1 MIKKKGFTLLEITLV
16 IVLLSILM
24 VITTPL
30 VSNVINRTELIS
42 AHESLYNA
50 LLRAQT
56 LSKNQENGQQWRVC
70 INNTAKTYTL
80 TSAGSCDY
88 LTQVESLQVEV
99 LIVAGGG
106 AGGTTSSTVASGDG
120 AGGGGAGGVITK
132 SINNIATNQP
142 YSVIVGAGGV
152 NSSGGNSSA
161 FGETAIGGGR
171 GGDPLNINVSD
182 GGSGGGA
189 GSRCVPSNR
198 TSGFPT
204 LGQGYP
210 GGHCTSSSA
219 QGGSGGGGA
228 GSAGTNA
235 VSGGAGV
242 SGGNGVT
249 SSITG
254 DMVYYAGGGGGGRGN
269 SSGISGTGGLGG
281 GGNGSNGTIIA
292 IPGVD
297 NTGSGGGGG
306 GSSTIATTRAG
317 ARGGSGI
324 VVVRYEGPQKATGGT
339 VTSKNG
345 YTIHQFTNVGE
356 SSFVPF
362 NPDSSQ
368 KEVFTI
374 PNNINIT
381 SSQTLEIPFTSIK
394 GELDNTDDF
403 IKINLSSG
411 GFTKSIVV
419 YKSGIIDK
427 EPSTDPVSSTT
438 TSSIVEEGLVLYLDA
453 GNRGSYPGSGTTWT
467 DLSASGNNGTLVNS
481 PTYKNENG
489 GGLEFG
495 TGKRVDLASASLL
508 PLGTTDRTIF
518 TCVKPPG
525 PSNQTTEINK
535 QIIHWGTAA
544 ATQAFGLSAGR
555 GPANSTRNNKLI
567 NNILST
573 DVFANPSQGAI
584 PTNSNLI
591 TADKVIR
598 YCITLTYTYANGLH
612 LHKFWLNGISQGNGV
627 SAVINT
633 GNTQAR
639 IGAIIG
645 TIGSNDWSGTSLQGV
660 IYNVMVYNRALS
672 DSEIQQ
678 NFNAFRG
685 RFGL

>member
-1 MIKKKGFTLLEITLV
+1 M
-16 IVLLSILM
+16 
-24 VITTPL
+24 
-30 VSNVINRTELIS
+30 
-42 AHESLYNA
+42 
-50 LLRAQT
+50 
-56 LSKNQENGQQWRVC
+56 
-70 INNTAKTYTL
+70 
-80 TSAGSCDY
+80 
-88 LTQVESLQVEV
+88 
-99 LIVAGGG
+99 
-106 AGGTTSSTVASGDG
+106 
-120 AGGGGAGGVITK
+120 
-132 SINNIATNQP
+132 
-142 YSVIVGAGGV
+142 
-152 NSSGGNSSA
+152 
-161 FGETAIGGGR
+161 
-171 GGDPLNINVSD
+171 
-182 GGSGGGA
+182 
-189 GSRCVPSNR
+189 
-198 TSGFPT
+198 
-204 LGQGYP
+204 
-210 GGHCTSSSA
+210 
-219 QGGSGGGGA
+219 
-228 GSAGTNA
+228 
-235 VSGGAGV
+235 
-242 SGGNGVT
+242 
-249 SSITG
+249 
-254 DMVYYAGGGGGGRGN
+254 
-269 SSGISGTGGLGG
+269 
-281 GGNGSNGTIIA
+281 
-292 IPGVD
+292 
-297 NTGSGGGGG
+297 
-306 GSSTIATTRAG
+306 
-317 ARGGSGI
+317 
-324 VVVRYEGPQKATGGT
+324 
-339 VTSKNG
+339 
-345 YTIHQFTNVGE
+345 HQFTNVGE

-612 LHKFWLNGISQGNGV
+612 LHKFWVNGISQGNGV